1 MTEKE
6 RDQKRVIAE
15 VGGLV
20 DETGVC
26 LAIYGPDLD
35 PAEVSARIGC
45 EPTSAHRRG
54 DRRRPDSKK
63 YDSGAWF
70 LEERG
75 EAPNG
80 PEQLI
85 RRLMMKLP
93 VDQAVWDALS
103 ARFDVQMRIAIHFT
117 GWNKGFDLTSETVAA
132 IGRLHAAVGFDLY
145 GYDEQDA

>member
-6 RDQKRVIAE
+6 RDEERTIAE
-15 VGGLV
+15 AGGLV
-20 DETGVC
+20 DETGIC
-26 LAIYGPDLD
+26 LAIYGPDLEPD
-35 PAEVSARIGC
+35 EVTAKMGC

-54 DRRRPDSKK
+54 DRRPDSNP
-63 YDSGAWF
+63 YDAGAW
-70 LEERG
+70 LLKERG

-93 VDQAVWDALS
+93 VEHAVWAELS
-103 ARFDVQMRIAIHFT
+103 SRFDVQLRIAIHFT
-117 GWNKGFDLTSETVAA
+117 GWDRGFDLTSETVTAM
-132 IGRLHAAVGFDLY
+132 GRLHATVGFDLY